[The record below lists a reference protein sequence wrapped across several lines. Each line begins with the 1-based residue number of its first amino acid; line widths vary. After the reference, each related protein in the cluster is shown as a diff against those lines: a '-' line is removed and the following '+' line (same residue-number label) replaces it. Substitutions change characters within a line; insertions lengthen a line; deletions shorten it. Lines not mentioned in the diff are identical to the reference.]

1 MSTGG
6 IRDDTR
12 NYVLVG
18 AFVLAALAALLAW
31 IALLSGRTGAMDH
44 YVIVYS
50 SVMGLSEGA
59 PVTFQGYRIGTV
71 EEIGPAQADG
81 GRGFEV
87 AIAVRRGWPIP
98 ENSIARMVTSGL
110 LAAVVID
117 IRAGD
122 SGQVVEPGGR
132 IAGRERE
139 DVFVAVSQVAGR
151 LGDFVADLEPLMD
164 ALEEGAPGILA
175 DARSLTGKLN
185 ETADRLNEIV
195 SSANSG
201 RVSNILREFES
212 ASRSAASLA
221 RELEST
227 RKGLDDLLVEVD
239 GTVRENRGDLR
250 QSILDLRDTLAAF
263 ARGADVLSV
272 NLETASQNIAEF
284 SDDLRRDPS
293 VLVRGREAGDEP

>member
-12 NYVLVG
+12 NYLLVG
-18 AFVLAALAALLAW
+18 TFVLAALAALLAW

-71 EEIGPAQADG
+71 EEIRPARSGDAP
-81 GRGFEV
+81 GFEV
-87 AIAVRRGWPIP
+87 AIGVRRGWPIP
-98 ENSIARMVTSGL
+98 EGSVARMVTSGL

-117 IRAGD
+117 IRGGD
-122 SGQVVEPGGR
+122 SRQILEAGGR
-132 IAGRERE
+132 ITGRERE

-164 ALEEGAPGILA
+164 ALEGGAPDILA
-175 DARSLTGKLN
+175 DTRSLTAKLN

-195 SSANSG
+195 SSTNSG

-212 ASRSAASLA
+212 ASRSASSLA
-221 RELEST
+221 RELEAT
-227 RKGLDDLLVEVD
+227 RKGLDELLAQVD
-239 GTVRENRGDLR
+239 GMVQENRGDLR
-250 QSILDLRDTLAAF
+250 ESIVDLRDTLAAF
-263 ARGADVLSV
+263 ARGADTLSV

-284 SDDLRRDPS
+284 SDDVRRDPS
-293 VLVRGREAGDEP
+293 ILVRGREAGDEP